1 MKPLV
6 NQGETLK
13 KFFTLDCSFCLHE
26 GDNRIIQPASV
37 RPPAL
42 KVKESHAKVQRRP
55 KGKERTGHIY
65 LLVGEGPMAYDD
77 ALFQLGMDL
86 TRSSTAQEEDLY
98 ATRQAARDERKDFF
112 IERDGV
118 RYAGTHLIIDLFG
131 ARRLDELEWVE
142 ETLKR
147 CVEVAGATLLHIH
160 LHHFTPNGGVSG
172 VAVLS
177 ESHISIHSWPEA
189 DYAALDVFMCGEAK
203 PHLAIEVLRQAFD
216 AEDVVVKEHKR
227 GEELEE
233 MQWQTAASRTAPV
246 RHTMVS
252 KQKKAA

>member
-1 MKPLV
+1 
-6 NQGETLK
+6 
-13 KFFTLDCSFCLHE
+13 
-26 GDNRIIQPASV
+26 
-37 RPPAL
+37 
-42 KVKESHAKVQRRP
+42 
-55 KGKERTGHIY
+55 
-65 LLVGEGPMAYDD
+65 MAYDD

-86 TRSSTAQEEDLY
+86 TRSSTAQEEDLF
-98 ATRQAARDERKDFF
+98 ANTCDNSCDDRKDFF
-112 IERDGV
+112 VERDGV

-131 ARRLDELEWVE
+131 ARRLDDLKWVE

-189 DYAALDVFMCGEAK
+189 DYAALDVFMCGEAE
-203 PHLAIEVLRQAFD
+203 PHRAIEVLREAFEAD
-216 AEDVVVKEHKR
+216 DVVVKEHKR

-233 MQWQTAASRTAPV
+233 MKWQTAASREAPV
-246 RHTMVS
+246 RHVVVTAPR
-252 KQKKAA
+252 KAA

>member
-1 MKPLV
+1 
-6 NQGETLK
+6 
-13 KFFTLDCSFCLHE
+13 
-26 GDNRIIQPASV
+26 
-37 RPPAL
+37 
-42 KVKESHAKVQRRP
+42 
-55 KGKERTGHIY
+55 
-65 LLVGEGPMAYDD
+65 MAYDD

-98 ATRQAARDERKDFF
+98 ANTHDEACDDRKDFF
-112 IERDGV
+112 VERDGV

-131 ARRLDELEWVE
+131 ARRLDDLKWVE

-189 DYAALDVFMCGEAK
+189 DYAALDVFMCGDAQ
-203 PHLAIEVLRQAFD
+203 PHRAIEVLREAFEAD
-216 AEDVVVKEHKR
+216 DVVVKEHKR

-233 MQWQTAASRTAPV
+233 MKWQTAASREAPD
-246 RHTMVS
+246 RHVVVTPP
-252 KQKKAA
+252 KKAA